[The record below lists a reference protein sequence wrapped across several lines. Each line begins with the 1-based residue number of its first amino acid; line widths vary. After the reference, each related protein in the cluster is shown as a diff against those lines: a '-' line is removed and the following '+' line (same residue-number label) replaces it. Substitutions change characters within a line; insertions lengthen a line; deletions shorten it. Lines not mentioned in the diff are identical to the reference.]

1 MENYIFKAI
10 LFLFIISCGLVRFPF
25 MKKYKQNINARSL
38 HTTFEKIKVFLAWL
52 GMCFVPFIYI
62 FTGLLNRYDFSVPF
76 IIRILF
82 SAGLALDV
90 YFFYIIHK
98 ELGANWSPILE
109 IKTKQN
115 LIKTGVYK
123 YIRHPMYTQSWLWV
137 IFQGIVSANWFVLTF
152 GVLTWGFMYFT
163 RVFSEENMMVEEF
176 NEEYVE
182 YLQHT
187 GRLLP
192 KLSWR
197 R

>member
-1 MENYIFKAI
+1 MAWHVLCTVYLHIYRPVKQI
-10 LFLFIISCGLVRFPF
+10 RFF
-25 MKKYKQNINARSL
+25 C
-38 HTTFEKIKVFLAWL
+38 TFYHKNTVF
-52 GMCFVPFIYI
+52 C
-62 FTGLLNRYDFSVPF
+62 
-76 IIRILF
+76 
-82 SAGLALDV
+82 
-90 YFFYIIHK
+90 
-98 ELGANWSPILE
+98 WSSIGCLLE

-137 IFQGIVSANWFVLTF
+137 IFQGIVSANWFVLIF

-163 RVFSEENMMVEEF
+163 RVFSEENMMIEVF

-182 YLQHT
+182 YMQHT

>member
-25 MKKYKQNINARSL
+25 MKKYKQNSNARSL
-38 HTTFEKIKVFLAWL
+38 HTTFEKIKVLLAWL

-115 LIKTGVYK
+115 LNRCILISDIYCVPDGKLCA
-123 YIRHPMYTQSWLWV
+123 R
-137 IFQGIVSANWFVLTF
+137 
-152 GVLTWGFMYFT
+152 
-163 RVFSEENMMVEEF
+163 
-176 NEEYVE
+176 
-182 YLQHT
+182 
-187 GRLLP
+187 
-192 KLSWR
+192 LSWHKAKA
-197 R
+197 